1 MPFSFAVMNV
11 EKVSRKA
18 SPAHNA
24 YICGRSPGVH
34 SSPPGPASLLWGSV
48 HRFQPH
54 LGGCWGCLPMPSL
67 TFVGKSW
74 VWVPGCPEA
83 FSWFQERSPVW
94 PLCSALESWPPD
106 CQWCL
111 RAAGRSAPGS
121 SSSALNAWG
130 DHCRRRSVAG
140 RSRARPEHLQGC
152 RSKQERMAVKDPG
165 PPGPP
170 SVHPGSCTA

>member
-1 MPFSFAVMNV
+1 MRLRGALPVPLCSSSTARPPELQGQVSYLQEGRGGLPAMVGSGRAFWRQRWVFGWESDGGCRQSWVPRPVSASVKWAMCTYMPFSFAVMNI

-24 YICGRSPGVH
+24 CICGRSPGIH

-67 TFVGKSW
+67 TFVGKAW

-83 FSWFQERSPVW
+83 FWF
-94 PLCSALESWPPD
+94 
-106 CQWCL
+106 
-111 RAAGRSAPGS
+111 
-121 SSSALNAWG
+121 
-130 DHCRRRSVAG
+130 
-140 RSRARPEHLQGC
+140 
-152 RSKQERMAVKDPG
+152 
-165 PPGPP
+165 
-170 SVHPGSCTA
+170 